1 MKKGIAALAVMV
13 LALSPAFGALC
24 AMPCGAGGEGTG
36 GSCCCR
42 PAGDSAAE
50 VLAGPSCCTTE
61 VKASDPGMP
70 VRATVNVKALE
81 LPTASVC
88 TAEETAAVAGLQWPT
103 PSHDSPGN
111 ARSSPLFLLHA
122 SFII

>member
-1 MKKGIAALAVMV
+1 
-13 LALSPAFGALC
+13 
-24 AMPCGAGGEGTG
+24 
-36 GSCCCR
+36 
-42 PAGDSAAE
+42 
-50 VLAGPSCCTTE
+50 
-61 VKASDPGMP
+61 MP

-88 TAEETAAVAGLQWPT
+88 TAEEAAAVAGLQWPT
-103 PSHDSPGN
+103 PRLDSPGN